1 MNKQFWDYLNKI
13 TPVIVFLI
21 IIFMFFVAIDEIKTI
36 ILSKF
41 TVHDM
46 IS

>member
-21 IIFMFFVAIDEIKTI
+21 IILMFFVAIDEIKTI